1 MQGGNLK
8 GLKDKSVLVTGAT
21 SGIGRAIAIRFAAE
35 GAHVGINFHSTGAK
49 VAETETLVH
58 KATRECARQVA
69 QYGVNYVLVQGDVSS
84 QDDVTRLFAQ
94 VIDELGGV
102 DVLINNAGIQIRAA
116 SDEVEMDTFDRVLGV
131 NLRGAYLCAREAL
144 RHFLAED
151 KPGVIVNVS
160 SVHQIIPRPYYVSY
174 SISKGGMQNLTRTL
188 ALEYAGRGIRVN
200 GIGPGATVT
209 PINEDW
215 VNDTKKRA
223 EVAQHIPMG
232 RVGTAQEMAAVTAF
246 LASDDAGYIT
256 GQTLF
261 VDGGLTLYAD
271 FRTPWSG

>member
-1 MQGGNLK
+1 MRGLK
-8 GLKDKSVLVTGAT
+8 GKRVLVTGAT
-21 SGIGRAIAIRFAAE
+21 SGIGQAIAIRLAAE
-35 GAHVGINFHSTGAK
+35 GAHVGVNYHSTGEK
-49 VAETETLVH
+49 VAETDALVQR
-58 KATRECARQVA
+58 AIRECVQQVA
-69 QYGVNYVLVQGDVSS
+69 EYGVDYVLVQGDVSS
-84 QDDVTRLFAQ
+84 QEDVARMFAQ
-94 VIDELGGV
+94 VIDKLGGV
-102 DVLINNAGIQIRAA
+102 DVLVNNAGIQVQGA
-116 SDEVEMDTFDRVLGV
+116 SERVVMEDFDRVLGV
-131 NLRGAYLCAREAL
+131 NLRGAFLCAREAL
-144 RHFLAED
+144 RHFLDQER
-151 KPGVIVNVS
+151 PGTIINVS

-209 PINEDW
+209 PINENW
-215 VNDTKKRA
+215 VDDPKKRA
-223 EVAQHIPMG
+223 EVAAHIPMG

-246 LASDDAGYIT
+246 LASDDAAYIT